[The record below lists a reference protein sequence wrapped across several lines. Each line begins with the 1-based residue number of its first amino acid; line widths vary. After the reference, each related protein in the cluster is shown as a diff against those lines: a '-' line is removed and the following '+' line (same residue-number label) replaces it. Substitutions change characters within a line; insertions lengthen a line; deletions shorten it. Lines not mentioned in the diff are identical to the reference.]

1 MSKSEDIRHSVLI
14 VSAQEEFESLVRR
27 SLRGFVMVD
36 FRKNAAAARR
46 CMLERYFDLIVADL
60 PLPDEAGIEFALDA
74 ASQSR
79 ASILLVVPASG
90 YEDIMD
96 QVTDQGILVLARPMP
111 RGRMDKAIR
120 FLLSV
125 QNRMQQM
132 EKKIQSLEEKMED
145 LRIISR
151 ARFLLGEKRHV
162 TEEQAHRYLGR
173 QAMNHGVSRRRIAQ
187 RVIEELE

>member
-151 ARFLLGEKRHV
+151 AKFLLVEKRHV